1 MRKLGTQNIMVN
13 WTAGG
18 GLPVPCASHPMV
30 HLSLGCG
37 RYSLSAQEAF
47 SNGEKNL
54 DLFELQIRFCW

>member
-1 MRKLGTQNIMVN
+1 MVN